1 MDLQNIPDD
10 LLMARGKYS
19 TIRAAHE
26 DELKRL
32 SVLTGQLSAFGSQ
45 VLRWMQPEEGVPQD
59 ISGLLKDA
67 RHTIGQIEQCAATI
81 SELAAQKAELKP
93 RAWPK

>member
-1 MDLQNIPDD
+1 MDLSTIDPD
-10 LLMARGKYS
+10 LILARGKYS
-19 TIRAAHE
+19 TVRSAHE

-32 SVLTGQLSAFGSQ
+32 QILTGQLSAFGSQ
-45 VLRWMQPEEGVPQD
+45 VLRWMQPAEGTPED

-67 RHTIGQIEQCAATI
+67 RHTIDQIEQCAGTI

-93 RAWPK
+93 VAWPK